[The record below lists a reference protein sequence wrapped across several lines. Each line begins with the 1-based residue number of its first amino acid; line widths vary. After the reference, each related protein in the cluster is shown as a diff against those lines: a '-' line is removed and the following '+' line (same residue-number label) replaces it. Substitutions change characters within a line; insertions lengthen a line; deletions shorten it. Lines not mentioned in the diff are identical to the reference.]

1 MLSAD
6 RPSPPGFPWPDA
18 ARPLAVVAVNRGVE
32 RKDGMSWQNPA
43 EAEVV
48 VAAVRRL
55 LRVEG
60 GVRAAGIGV
69 IAFYRA
75 QVDCI
80 RRLLDRCEGCKEV
93 ECSTVDGFQGREK
106 EVILLSCV
114 RAQQGGGHANIG
126 FLRDGR
132 RLNVA
137 LTRARRGLIVVCH
150 PPTLRGGGNAG
161 SRSQGGQGGRGSGAQ
176 GGGSKQASRAV
187 TDGVRCLAE
196 LLKEV
201 EEHRL
206 VVDGNG
212 VDDKS
217 RAIFRAL

>member
-1 MLSAD
+1 M
-6 RPSPPGFPWPDA
+6 WPDA

-114 RAQQGGGHANIG
+114 RAQGRTLG
-126 FLRDGR
+126 FLTDGR

-137 LTRARRGLIVVCH
+137 LTRARRGLIVACH
-150 PPTLRGGGNAG
+150 PQTLKELGAAAGGG
-161 SRSQGGQGGRGSGAQ
+161 GQ
-176 GGGSKQASRAV
+176 
-187 TDGVRCLAE
+187 CLARMVRE
-196 LLKEV
+196 AEQQ
-201 EEHRL
+201 RM
-206 VVDGNG
+206 VVD
-212 VDDKS
+212 V
-217 RAIFRAL
+217 